1 MTRSELGS
9 KNTRVLA
16 NSCLLIIHSSKH
28 HLADASVVTIAS
40 KVKSLLAISGR
51 REKPSLF
58 VAGNGVNSSQR
69 LQVNLI
75 WWRLRQWSYSA
86 DCFTGM
92 QTILVSSGPALRN
105 FIFFLFQ
112 VAPCSWF
119 ITNVD
124 TQTIKQG
131 EGNQSSTTIAI
142 LWLFKKELPNP
153 EPR

>member
-28 HLADASVVTIAS
+28 HLADAPVAAVAS

-69 LQVNLI
+69 LQVNLT
-75 WWRLRQWSYSA
+75 WWRLWQLFNSA
-86 DCFTGM
+86 DWFTGM
-92 QTILVSSGPALRN
+92 QTGPVSSRTCLEKFHLLLVPSSPMFLINNKCGHWDHKARRRQPIFNHHSN
-105 FIFFLFQ
+105 FM
-112 VAPCSWF
+112 
-119 ITNVD
+119 
-124 TQTIKQG
+124 TI
-131 EGNQSSTTIAI
+131 
-142 LWLFKKELPNP
+142 
-153 EPR
+153 